1 MVKVLLADAPGGVGH
16 ASGTVGRRRHGNIG
30 AFDAFS
36 LCRASELFVVGV
48 GGTGQT
54 RGLPLYVLVRP
65 WFATF
70 TVHISVVARHH
81 GRSNRTDHAGVIYTN
96 ETIVANAL
104 LDRGCARSVRL

>member
-16 ASGTVGRRRHGNIG
+16 ASGSVRRRRQGNIG

-48 GGTGQT
+48 CGAGQA
-54 RGLPLYVLVRP
+54 RGLPLHVLVRA

-70 TVHISVVARHH
+70 TVQIPVVVRHH
-81 GRSNRTDHAGVIYTN
+81 GRSDRTDYAGVVYTN
-96 ETIVANAL
+96 ETIIANAL
-104 LDRGCARSVRL
+104 LDRGRARSVGF